1 VKLHNISFNNLGRRK
16 GKMIFLV
23 MGLFIGIATI
33 VTLLS
38 ITESM
43 SRDIEDR
50 LDQFGANIVMV
61 PKSENLSLSYG
72 GVSMG
77 GVNYKTVEFDEAR
90 IPEIRTI
97 ENSKNLGLV
106 APKVLGAATVKGK
119 NILLM
124 GVDLETE
131 LQLKNW
137 WQFEGTPA
145 AAANELIIGSQTA
158 KTYNLAVGDSLAIS
172 GKDFVVATILK
183 PTGASEDGIIIGD
196 LHAFQKILDKEGKV
210 SMVEI
215 QAFCRDCP
223 ITELVLQ
230 ISEKFP
236 EAKVTALRQ
245 AVMSKMQSIDM
256 FKTFS
261 YGIAVLVIFIGS
273 LLVFVT
279 MMGSVNERT
288 REIGIFRAIGFR
300 RGHVMQIILLEAMVV
315 GLIGGILGY
324 LGGNAIAFGAMPFV
338 LRDGTFAGFN
348 YNLGGVAVLLSIA
361 LSLIASLY
369 PAQKA
374 SRLDPSEALRAL

>member
-1 VKLHNISFNNLGRRK
+1 MKLHNISFNNLGRRK

-23 MGLFIGIATI
+23 LGLFIGIATI

-97 ENSKNLGLV
+97 ENSKNIGLV
-106 APKVLGAATVKGK
+106 APKVLGAATVMGK

-137 WQFEGTPA
+137 WQFQGAPP

-158 KTYNLAVGDSLAIS
+158 ATYKLAVGDSLAI
-172 GKDFVVATILK
+172 GGEDFVVTTILK

-196 LHAFQKILDKEGKV
+196 LHAFQKILGKEGKV
-210 SMVEI
+210 SMVEV

-315 GLIGGILGY
+315 GLVGGILGY
-324 LGGNAIAFGAMPFV
+324 LGGNAIALAAMPFV
-338 LRDGTFAGFN
+338 LREGTFAGLN
-348 YNLGGVAVLLSIA
+348 YNLGGVAVLL
-361 LSLIASLY
+361 ASLY